1 VSGSVLFVLA
11 DGRSALVAGGSARLI
26 CDRLWDLGIEPGAAT
41 AAARLSEVLHK
52 NPAVD
57 RDVEFNERE
66 ITPVLE
72 AAEAH
77 APTWMT
83 LVEASDLSL
92 ISPPQRDRLLTTC
105 TELIACLEADGDQ
118 DKVRALIVDLARLRD
133 SLSVLHPQRA
143 GGKSRHAA
151 R

>member
-41 AAARLSEVLHK
+41 AAARLSEVLQK
-52 NPAVD
+52 NPAAD

-66 ITPVLE
+66 ITPLLE
-72 AAEAH
+72 AAQAD
-77 APTWMT
+77 APTWTT

-92 ISPPQRDRLLTTC
+92 IPAPQRDRLLTAC
-105 TELIACLEADGDQ
+105 TELIARLEADDDQ

-133 SLSVLHPQRA
+133 SLRVS
-143 GGKSRHAA
+143 G
-151 R
+151 